1 MDHAKSSICMKLE
14 LLLLLLLL
22 LLKSL
27 SAQSWAGKTVPE
39 AMKTW

>member
-14 LLLLLLLL
+14 LLLLLLL